1 MLVPIKRLRYLT
13 ALATMT
19 FGLSACAP
27 KWRVVSDEFIVVPV
41 RQDASDFASSSAA
54 KIAADFGLPIDGIP
68 FDGITLK
75 MPAEWVIA
83 PSGGNR
89 MLLTKEGLVLQQ
101 IGVRV
106 SRIDQAFGGHFDS
119 TKKNRTIPVTPF
131 ELMELQ
137 LIELRSFN
145 SYPVV
150 QTKAEL
156 NREKGSFPMVDA
168 LPDASTTRK
177 ISSRP
182 ISVSGIEGFELVTSS
197 FNVFGLEFRMRTVG
211 VLQGDKYWGFH
222 YQAPALFYFE
232 QSNPVFDNFL
242 SHINLD

>member
-1 MLVPIKRLRYLT
+1 MLVLMQRRWYLT
-13 ALATMT
+13 VLVLIMLS
-19 FGLSACAP
+19 LSACAP
-27 KWRVVSDEFIVVPV
+27 KWRAVSDELMVAPL
-41 RQDASDFASSSAA
+41 RQDTASNVPRSAA
-54 KIAADFGLPIDGIP
+54 KLAAELGLPLDAIP
-68 FDGITLK
+68 FDGIALK
-75 MPAEWVIA
+75 MPAEWVLA
-83 PSGGNR
+83 PTAGNR

-106 SRIDQAFGGHFDS
+106 SKIDEAFGGHLANA
-119 TKKNRTIPVTPF
+119 KKNRTISVTPF

-145 SYPVV
+145 SYPIV

-182 ISVSGIEGFELVTSS
+182 LLVSGIEGFELFTSS

-211 VLQGDKYWGFH
+211 VLQGDKYWVFH
-222 YQAPALFYFE
+222 YQAPALFYFD
-232 QSNPVFDNFL
+232 QSNAVFDNFL
-242 SHINLD
+242 GHVKLD